1 MLFRLARA
9 QKRKEEKKRKEDECA
24 FKRKAGRDI
33 YIFFSNSRVPQN
45 WSERVD
51 IAGYGKG
58 RLKALVGGS
67 HANPHDAYITL
78 YDSFLR
84 SSFLLPPLPF
94 FAVSPPL
101 SLRFVPGANTS
112 AAPRPA
118 GREEPT

>member
-33 YIFFSNSRVPQN
+33 YIFFPILGCHK
-45 WSERVD
+45 RVD

-67 HANPHDAYITL
+67 YANPHDAYITL

-94 FAVSPPL
+94 FAVSPRL

-118 GREEPT
+118 GREDPT